1 MHRLDKALGLVL
13 LLACGSAVACH
24 RQVDYE
30 QLLPRDP
37 EWPPVASAAE
47 AAAPEMAGLNLAAAA
62 QYSADRD
69 GAALVVLRHG
79 KLLYQSGQNGRDLL
93 QARHLFS
100 GTKSF
105 SCALAVVLQSDGLL
119 DLDKP
124 AAAVLTEWQ
133 PDSRK
138 SRITPRQLLNFT
150 SGLDDN
156 PSDLTRDGLRR
167 SPKVQDKYSL
177 ATALP
182 AIHEPGTHY
191 AYGSQ
196 HLMAFGAWVVRK
208 TGRDPLDLLQERV
221 FGPLGMKV
229 AGWHKDPAGHAA
241 LPYGAW
247 TTALEWAKFGELV
260 RLQGQWQGKQVLD
273 AGRLEACMQGSGP
286 MPLYGLAWW
295 LNRPLPSELR
305 QAAELP
311 PRVVGKDGSLFGAS
325 APADLVMAAGFDDQ
339 RLYLSRSLGLVV
351 ARLSAGSPR
360 WSDAE
365 FLAALL
371 GPGMTIPK

>member
-1 MHRLDKALGLVL
+1 MLMAAG
-13 LLACGSAVACH
+13 CH
-24 RQVDYE
+24 RQLDYA
-30 QLLPRDP
+30 QVLPRDAD
-37 EWPPVASAAE
+37 WPPVATAAE
-47 AAAPEMAGLNLAAAA
+47 AAAPEMAGLDLAAAA

-79 KLLYQSGQNGRDLL
+79 KLMYQSGQNGRDLL

-124 AAAVLTEWQ
+124 AAEVLTEWQ
-133 PDSRK
+133 SDPRK

-156 PSDLTRDGLRR
+156 QPDLTRDGLLRR
-167 SPKVQDKYSL
+167 PKVQDKYAL
-177 ATALP
+177 AAALP
-182 AIHEPGTHY
+182 AIHEPGAHY

-208 TGRDPLDLLQERV
+208 TGREPLDLLQERV
-221 FGPLGMKV
+221 FGPIGMKV

-260 RLQGQWQGKQVLD
+260 RLQGQWQGKQVLE
-273 AGRLEACMQGSGP
+273 AGKLQACMQGSEA

-295 LNRPLPSELR
+295 LNRPLSKEL
-305 QAAELP
+305 QKAAELP
-311 PRVVGKDGSLFGAS
+311 PRVLANVGPAFSDK

-339 RLYLSRSLGLVV
+339 RLYVSRSLGLVV
-351 ARLSAGSPR
+351 ARLSAGSRR

-371 GPGMTIPK
+371 GPEAAIPK